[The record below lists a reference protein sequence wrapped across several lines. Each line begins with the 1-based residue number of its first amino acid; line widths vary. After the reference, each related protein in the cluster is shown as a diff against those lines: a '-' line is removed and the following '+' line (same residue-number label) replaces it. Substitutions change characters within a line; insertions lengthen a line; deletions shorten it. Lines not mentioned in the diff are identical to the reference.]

1 MTNEKKK
8 GTPEGAPV
16 QHKNGSTSL
25 GKNQMLVDILYDL
38 LDEGHRV
45 KRPKNGSID
54 RELRELIAQKNAAG
68 DDVIINIGEG
78 YFRAGP
84 DDGPALREYVAK
96 ERARAKTIS
105 DKAETMMETWE
116 ALYGNI

>member
-1 MTNEKKK
+1 
-8 GTPEGAPV
+8 
-16 QHKNGSTSL
+16 
-25 GKNQMLVDILYDL
+25 MLVNILFDL
-38 LDEGHRV
+38 LDEGHRI

-96 ERARAKTIS
+96 EKARAKTIKE
-105 DKAETMMETWE
+105 KADTMMRTWE
-116 ALYGNI
+116 ELYDNI